1 MFPRFSA
8 ARHHTWNRNY
18 KIKPREI
25 SGAQDSLNVHLAALY
40 ESRPEL
46 RPVVVP
52 AMAAAGRGGSS
63 DVGQKIRDEILA
75 VQSRNEC
82 KGGMMEEW

>member
-1 MFPRFSA
+1 MLEVREGLVLHPLALTRTLRPRFA
-8 ARHHTWNRNY
+8 PPH
-18 KIKPREI
+18 
-25 SGAQDSLNVHLAALY
+25 AQ
-40 ESRPEL
+40 
-46 RPVVVP
+46 VVP

-75 VQSRNEC
+75 VQSRNHC